1 MLRVHKLPEPW
12 RHGTQICEQY
22 KENIITIKTSK
33 YFDIMEND
41 PDPRYKWRAMLVVSI
56 GTFMATLDASI
67 VNLALPIL
75 RNYFNTDIATIE
87 WVMLSYLLTV
97 TTLLLT
103 LGRLSDMYGRKSM
116 FLAGLLIFTLGS
128 GLCSLSASAGQLI
141 VFRVVQGLG
150 AAMLM
155 ANSLAI
161 ITAVFPHNERGKAL
175 GLIGTVVSIGY
186 ITGPVL
192 GGFLIG
198 RIGWQSI
205 FYLNIPVGLLGTVY
219 AWKTLKPDELRLSQ
233 KFDIKGAILM
243 FLSIISLVLAITRG
257 QALGWG
263 SPAIIG
269 LSLLFAIF
277 LVWFVMVEKRADQP
291 MVELSLFRN
300 RPFSA
305 SNASGFLS
313 FIALFAVILLM
324 PFYME
329 GILGYSP
336 EHMGMAFVAIS
347 LVMALVAPVSG
358 WISDRTNSFIL
369 SSLGLAI
376 SCLALFLLGNLDQD
390 ATFFDIVVRM
400 GIIGLGMGLFQS
412 PNNSIVMGSVPKDR
426 LGIAGGM
433 LAMVRNLGMVTGIA
447 ISGAVYTSI
456 LHSNQAAGLVY
467 EAAFLGGFHDAFMV
481 AAIICSI
488 GVITSL
494 MRGKNGKVT

>member
-1 MLRVHKLPEPW
+1 
-12 RHGTQICEQY
+12 
-22 KENIITIKTSK
+22 
-33 YFDIMEND
+33 MEND
-41 PDPRYKWRAMLVVSI
+41 PDPRYKWHTMLVVSI

-75 RNYFNTDIATIE
+75 RNYFNTDIATTE
-87 WVMLSYLLTV
+87 WVMLSYLLTI

-103 LGRLSDMYGRKSM
+103 LGRLSDMYGRKPM
-116 FLAGLLIFTLGS
+116 FMAGLLIFTLGS
-128 GLCSLSASAGQLI
+128 GLCSLSATAGQLI
-141 VFRVVQGLG
+141 AFRVVQGLG

-155 ANSLAI
+155 ANSLSI
-161 ITAVFPHNERGKAL
+161 ITDVFPHTERGKAL
-175 GLIGTVVSIGY
+175 GLMGTVVSIGY
-186 ITGPVL
+186 ITGPAL

-198 RIGWQSI
+198 WVGWQSI
-205 FYLNIPVGLLGTVY
+205 FYINIPIGLFGTVY
-219 AWKTLKPDELRLSQ
+219 AWKTLKSDQLHCGQ

-257 QALGWG
+257 QVLGWG

-269 LSLLFAIF
+269 LSLLFAVF
-277 LVWFVMVEKRADQP
+277 LVGFVMVEKRADQP

-305 SNASGFLS
+305 SNASAFLS
-313 FIALFAVILLM
+313 FTAMFAVILLM

-336 EHMGMAFVAIS
+336 GHMGMVFVAIP

-358 WISDRTNSFIL
+358 WISDRTNSFLL
-369 SSLGLAI
+369 SSIGMAI
-376 SCLALFLLGNLDQD
+376 SCMALLLLGNLDQN
-390 ATFFDIVVRM
+390 ASFFDIVVIM
-400 GIIGLGMGLFQS
+400 GMIGLGMGLFQS
-412 PNNSIVMGSVPKDR
+412 PNNSIIMGSVPKER

-447 ISGAVYTSI
+447 ISGAVLTSSI
-456 LHSNQAAGLVY
+456 QSNQAAGLVY

-481 AAIICSI
+481 AAVICSV

-494 MRGKNGKVT
+494 MRGKSRKIT